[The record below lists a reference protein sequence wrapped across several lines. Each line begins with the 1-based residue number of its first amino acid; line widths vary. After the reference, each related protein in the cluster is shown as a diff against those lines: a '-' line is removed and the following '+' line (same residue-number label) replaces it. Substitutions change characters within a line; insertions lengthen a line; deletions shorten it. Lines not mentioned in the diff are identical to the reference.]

1 MSIYPCE
8 PRLWTLDKYSF
19 VDLLNN
25 KLQYN
30 ATKLDANIVNMQQKG
45 SAQGVDVDTF
55 PHGERYTPFLGPFRG

>member
-1 MSIYPCE
+1 M
-8 PRLWTLDKYSF
+8 
-19 VDLLNN
+19 LNN